1 MIGDHR
7 LNLVL
12 SRRSPN
18 GENPLPGQRVID
30 LDPGLD
36 GRPMVALD
44 VAFIR
49 ALPEHAVTV
58 EYDMLEH
65 QSNRI
70 VSASSTS
77 PCARRRLAIC
87 SNNDYNPNIVQ
98 VQSSPR
104 CVMIKANH
112 ESHE

>member
-1 MIGDHR
+1 MF
-7 LNLVL
+7 
-12 SRRSPN
+12 PKWQ
-18 GENPLPGQRVID
+18 NPLPGQRVID

-65 QSNRI
+65 QCNRI

-77 PCARRRLAIC
+77 PCAFAPMEVRAR
-87 SNNDYNPNIVQ
+87 SDYNPNVVQ
-98 VQSSPR
+98 VQSPLR
-104 CVMIKANH
+104 CVMTKANH
-112 ESHE
+112 KSHE